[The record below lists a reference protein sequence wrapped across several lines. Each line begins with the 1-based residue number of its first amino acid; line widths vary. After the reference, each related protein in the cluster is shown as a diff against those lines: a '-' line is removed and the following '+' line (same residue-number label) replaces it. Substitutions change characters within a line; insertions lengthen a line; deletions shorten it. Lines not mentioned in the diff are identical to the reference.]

1 MEAKNLVIR
10 RKRKNRKVSRGD
22 NKIQRKGWTSGADAD
37 CKASLGMSALKQF
50 RAAFKHS
57 AFYLG
62 VSALTKQS
70 QAAIK
75 HLVAILECHK
85 QSQAPNGDMEEEVK
99 LAVPGAR
106 WRQ

>member
-1 MEAKNLVIR
+1 MLIAGFKHL
-10 RKRKNRKVSRGD
+10 
-22 NKIQRKGWTSGADAD
+22 AAY
-37 CKASLGMSALKQF
+37 LGMLALKQSW
-50 RAAFKHS
+50 AAFKHS
-57 AFYLG
+57 AVYLG

-99 LAVPGAR
+99 LP
-106 WRQ
+106 

>member
-1 MEAKNLVIR
+1 M
-10 RKRKNRKVSRGD
+10 RKNRKVSRGD
-22 NKIQRKGWTSGADAD
+22 NKIQRKGWTSGANAD
-37 CKASLGMSALKQF
+37 YRLLVAYLGMSALKQF

-75 HLVAILECHK
+75 HL
-85 QSQAPNGDMEEEVK
+85 
-99 LAVPGAR
+99 LAYLGVP
-106 WRQ
+106 